1 MSATNNKLLAD
12 RVWEEVWHQGDLD
25 RIDELFAPDFVRH
38 DPGREIHGREE
49 NRRFINSLRAAF
61 PDLHF
66 TVLDQIA
73 EGDKVAVRYHFQGTH
88 LGDFQGMPPTQKRV
102 AYSGILIY
110 RIANGEIAEQWT
122 EIDLLGFLKQLGV
135 PRGGGK
141 LDQQDEAK
149 IDQN

>member
-12 RVWEEVWHQGDLD
+12 RVWEEVWHRGDLE

-38 DPGREIHGREE
+38 DPGRELHGPEQ
-49 NRRFINSLRAAF
+49 NRQFIKVLRAAF

-73 EGDKVAVRYHFQGTH
+73 EGDRVAVRFRFQGTH
-88 LGDFQGMPPTQKRV
+88 LGDFQGVPPTRKQV

-110 RIANGEIAEQWT
+110 RITNGKIAEQWT
-122 EIDLLGFLKQLGV
+122 ELDLQGLLEQLGGM
-135 PRGGGK
+135 R
-141 LDQQDEAK
+141 
-149 IDQN
+149 